1 MKLSRT
7 IIFLCLYLILTN
19 SNANANAKSKIIN
32 KLNSINNIQFD
43 FTQKTNE
50 KVEKGKCILAFPSKL
65 KCIYEDKNKKELI
78 VNKKMMAITQK
89 RYGKTLFYPLSK
101 SNFINILSK
110 NELIKI
116 INENNIS
123 TDDYL
128 NIFLINIDN
137 SKTLI
142 RFNRN
147 DFLFAGWVSS
157 DQYNNEIIFEI
168 EITSTNQMVDDKIFT
183 LPNKG

>member
-1 MKLSRT
+1 MLSRA
-7 IIFLCLYLILTN
+7 IIFFSLYLIFTN
-19 SNANANAKSKIIN
+19 SIASEKSKIVN
-32 KLNSINNIQFD
+32 KLNSIDNIQFN

-50 KVEKGKCILAFPSKL
+50 KMEKGKCILVFPTKL
-65 KCIYEDKNKKELI
+65 KCNYEDKNEKELI

-101 SNFINILSK
+101 SIFINILSK

-116 INENNIS
+116 INESNTTVDN
-123 TDDYL
+123 YL
-128 NIFLINIDN
+128 NIVFINRNN

-142 RFNRN
+142 RFDKEN
-147 DFLFAGWVSS
+147 FLLAGWVSS
-157 DQYNNEIIFEI
+157 DQYNNQVIFEI
-168 EITSTNQMVDDKIFT
+168 QITSTNQMVDDKIFT

>member
-1 MKLSRT
+1 MKTLKA
-7 IIFLCLYLILTN
+7 IIFLSFYLLFTN
-19 SNANANAKSKIIN
+19 SVAADKSKIIN
-32 KLNSINNIQFD
+32 KLNSLDNIQFN

-50 KVEKGKCILAFPSKL
+50 RVEKGKCMLAFPSKL
-65 KCIYEDKNKKELI
+65 KCIYEDKNEKELI
-78 VNKKMMAITQK
+78 INKKMMAITQK

-116 INENNIS
+116 INESNIT

-128 NIFLINIDN
+128 NIVLINEQN

-142 RFNRN
+142 RFNKN
-147 DFLFAGWVSS
+147 DFLLAGWVSS
-157 DQYNNEIIFEI
+157 DQYNNEVIFEI
-168 EITSTNQMVDDKIFT
+168 EITSTNQMVDDKIFA
-183 LPNKG
+183 LPEKS

>member
-1 MKLSRT
+1 MK
-7 IIFLCLYLILTN
+7 IFRAVIFFCLYLIFTN
-19 SNANANAKSKIIN
+19 SIAANKSKIIN
-32 KLNSINNIQFD
+32 KLNSIDNIQFN

-50 KVEKGKCILAFPSKL
+50 EVEKGKCILAFPRKL

-128 NIFLINIDN
+128 NIFLINKDN

-147 DFLFAGWVSS
+147 DFLLAGWVSS

>member
-1 MKLSRT
+1 MKLLKAA
-7 IIFLCLYLILTN
+7 IFFCLFFIF
-19 SNANANAKSKIIN
+19 ANISAAEKSKIIN
-32 KLNSINNIQFD
+32 KLNSIDNIQFN
-43 FTQKTNE
+43 FIQKTNE
-50 KVEKGKCILAFPSKL
+50 KLEKGKCILVFPSKL

-78 VNKKMMAITQK
+78 INKKMMAITQK

-116 INENNIS
+116 INESNIT

-128 NIFLINIDN
+128 NIVLINEQN

-142 RFNRN
+142 RFNKN
-147 DFLFAGWVSS
+147 DFLLAGWVSL
-157 DQYNNEIIFEI
+157 DQYNNKVIFEI
-168 EITSTNQMVDDKIFT
+168 EIYSINEMIDDKIFT
-183 LPNKG
+183 LPSKG

>member
-1 MKLSRT
+1 MLSRA
-7 IIFLCLYLILTN
+7 IIFFSLYLIFTN
-19 SNANANAKSKIIN
+19 SIASEKSKIVN
-32 KLNSINNIQFD
+32 KLNSIDNIQFN

-50 KVEKGKCILAFPSKL
+50 KMEKGKCILVFPTKL
-65 KCIYEDKNKKELI
+65 KCNYEDKNEKELI

-101 SNFINILSK
+101 SIFINILSK

-116 INENNIS
+116 INESNTTVDN
-123 TDDYL
+123 YL
-128 NIFLINIDN
+128 NIVFINRNN

-142 RFNRN
+142 RFDKE
-147 DFLFAGWVSS
+147 DFLLAGWVSS
-157 DQYNNEIIFEI
+157 DQYNNQVIFEI
-168 EITSTNQMVDDKIFT
+168 QITSTNQMVDDKIFT

>member
-1 MKLSRT
+1 MKLSKA
-7 IIFLCLYLILTN
+7 IIFFSLYLIFTS
-19 SNANANAKSKIIN
+19 SNANEKSKIIN
-32 KLNSINNIQFD
+32 KLKNIDNIQFK
-43 FTQKTNE
+43 FIQKTNE
-50 KVEKGKCILAFPSKL
+50 KVEKGKCILAFPNKL
-65 KCIYEDKNKKELI
+65 KCNYEDKNKKELI

-116 INENNIS
+116 INESNIS

-128 NIFLINIDN
+128 NIFLINKDN

-147 DFLFAGWVSS
+147 DFLLAGWVSS
-157 DQYNNEIIFEI
+157 DQYNNEVIFEI

>member
-1 MKLSRT
+1 MKTLKA
-7 IIFLCLYLILTN
+7 IIFLSFYLLFTN
-19 SNANANAKSKIIN
+19 SVAADKSKIIN
-32 KLNSINNIQFD
+32 KLNSLDNIQFN

-50 KVEKGKCILAFPSKL
+50 RVEKGKCVLAFPNKL

-89 RYGKTLFYPLSK
+89 RYEKTLFYPLSK

-116 INENNIS
+116 INGSNIT

-128 NIFLINIDN
+128 NIVLINEQN

-142 RFNRN
+142 RFNKN
-147 DFLFAGWVSS
+147 DFLLAGWVSL
-157 DQYNNEIIFEI
+157 DQYNNKVIFEI
-168 EITSTNQMVDDKIFT
+168 EIYSINEMIDDKIFS
-183 LPNKG
+183 LPSRG

>member
-1 MKLSRT
+1 MKTLKA
-7 IIFLCLYLILTN
+7 IIFLSFYLLFTN
-19 SNANANAKSKIIN
+19 SVAADKSKIIN
-32 KLNSINNIQFD
+32 NLNSLDNIQFN

-50 KVEKGKCILAFPSKL
+50 RVEKGKCVLAFPNKL

-89 RYGKTLFYPLSK
+89 RYEKTLFYPLSK

-116 INENNIS
+116 INGSNIT

-128 NIFLINIDN
+128 NIVFIDENN

-142 RFNRN
+142 RFNKN
-147 DFLFAGWVSS
+147 NFLLAGWVTS
-157 DQYNNEIIFEI
+157 DQYNNQLIFEI
-168 EITSTNQMVDDKIFT
+168 EITSVNQMVDDKIFS
-183 LPNKG
+183 LPKKG